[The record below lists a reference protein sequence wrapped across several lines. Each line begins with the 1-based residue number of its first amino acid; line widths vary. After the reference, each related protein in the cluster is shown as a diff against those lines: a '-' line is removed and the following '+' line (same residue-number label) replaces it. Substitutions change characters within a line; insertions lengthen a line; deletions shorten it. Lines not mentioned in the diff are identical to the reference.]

1 MDKSIH
7 NPPKNIWVA
16 LEEQSKN
23 HYEREF
29 LTPINTSVEKLKEVF
44 INRTFYANDNEWLS
58 DVAGLVFDLFEE
70 TGNEEHWMY
79 PKKEFQES
87 YVISTIDRNF

>member
-1 MDKSIH
+1 MDKSTH

-16 LEEQSKN
+16 LEEQSRN

-44 INRTFYANDNEWLS
+44 INRQFYTNDNEWLS
-58 DVAGLVFDLFEE
+58 DVAGLVFDLCEE
-70 TGNEEHWMY
+70 TNNEEHWMY
-79 PKKEFQES
+79 PKEEFQES
-87 YVISTIDRNF
+87 YVTT

>member
-1 MDKSIH
+1 MEKSI
-7 NPPKNIWVA
+7 NYPPKNIWVA
-16 LEEQSKN
+16 LEEQSRN

-44 INRTFYANDNEWLS
+44 INRTFYADDNEWLS
-58 DVAGLVFDLFEE
+58 DVAGLVYDLFEE

-79 PKKEFQES
+79 PKEEFKKS
-87 YVISTIDRNF
+87 YVTS